1 MSNIPDNPFLI
12 QTEIFPEDPKELLIR
27 LTQIYQDTSTKVNLR
42 EISNYTFTENPNG
55 QQFPGVPPPAGFGSV
70 LNPRNGYRKI
80 ISLTALV
87 VGPNA
92 FLHGIP
98 YQVINTLRFTRISGV
113 IENLAAQSYQPIPN
127 DDIHLEVVGVNVVV
141 TIPAAYV
148 GFTGTVYL
156 DYTQTD

>member
-27 LTQIYQDTSTKVNLR
+27 LTQIYQDTSTKMNIR

-55 QQFPGVPPPAGFGSV
+55 QQFPATSP
-70 LNPRNGYRKI
+70 LNTRNGYRKM

-92 FLHGIP
+92 FAHGIP
-98 YQVINTLRFTRISGV
+98 YQVPNTLRFTDIWGV

-141 TIPAAYV
+141 TVPAAYV